1 MRSNVIHR
9 VLVLGGAGFIGSH
22 LCRRLLA
29 DGKYVICVDNLS
41 TGLKK
46 NIAPLL
52 CNPSFDFVLHDVIE
66 PISLDVDLD
75 EIYNLACPASPIQ
88 YQKDPV
94 KTFKTS
100 VIGSINLLE
109 LAKEKHSRILLA
121 STSEVY
127 GNAMETPQRED
138 YYGNVNPNG
147 PRSCYD
153 EGKRGAEVLFSDYHR
168 IYGVDTRII
177 RIFNTYGP
185 NMRVDDGRVIST
197 FITQA
202 LKGVRLTINGD
213 GTQTRSFMYIDDLI
227 EGMIRTMS
235 SDSSGNSPINIGN
248 PDERSI
254 KNLAETIQRLTHSS
268 CGVVYRPLPENDPN
282 KRCPD
287 ISRAQRQ
294 LGGWHPKISLE
305 EGLIKTINYFKT
317 LI

>member
-1 MRSNVIHR
+1 MHI
-9 VLVLGGAGFIGSH
+9 
-22 LCRRLLA
+22 
-29 DGKYVICVDNLS
+29 DG
-41 TGLKK
+41 
-46 NIAPLL
+46 
-52 CNPSFDFVLHDVIE
+52 DV
-66 PISLDVDLD
+66 D

-153 EGKRGAEVLFSDYHR
+153 EGKRGAEALFSDYHR

-197 FITQA
+197 FIAQA

-268 CGVVYRPLPENDPN
+268 CGILYRPLPENDPN
-282 KRCPD
+282 RRCPD

-294 LGGWHPKISLE
+294 LSGWHPKISLE
-305 EGLIKTINYFKT
+305 EGLIKTINYFKA